1 MLPKVFTFVYRDRN
15 SAGGKK
21 QSTPGEPLCDDMT
34 TSTTLTAPGVFTSAS
49 SSADYVA
56 RRGRTDL
63 ENWPDIDLVRRCAER
78 DSTAMQEIVRRYQP
92 KLVRFIGRLL
102 VSPEDTEEA
111 VIDVFVRVW
120 QQAGRFEARSSFS
133 TWLYRIAANVAYDV
147 QHRRK
152 TRPQTL
158 PYISDELLASN
169 VEDVEDTAI
178 HSLERAQQSELL
190 QRALGT
196 LSEGD
201 RLLLVLY
208 YLEELDYEE
217 ICEVARC
224 SYPVLKTRLMR
235 ARQRLR
241 AALERMNAEVAL

>member
-1 MLPKVFTFVYRDRN
+1 
-15 SAGGKK
+15 
-21 QSTPGEPLCDDMT
+21 
-34 TSTTLTAPGVFTSAS
+34 
-49 SSADYVA
+49 
-56 RRGRTDL
+56 
-63 ENWPDIDLVRRCAER
+63 
-78 DSTAMQEIVRRYQP
+78 MQEIVRRYQP

-102 VSPEDTEEA
+102 ASPEDTEEA
-111 VIDVFVRVW
+111 VIAVFVRVW

-133 TWLYRIAANVAYDV
+133 TWLYRNAANVAYDI

-158 PYISDELLASN
+158 PFLSDELLAA
-169 VEDVEDTAI
+169 EGGDVESTAI
-178 HSLERAQQSELL
+178 QGLERAHQSEVL
-190 QRALGT
+190 QRALDT

-208 YLEELDYEE
+208 YLEEMEYEE
-217 ICEVARC
+217 IREIARC

-241 AALERMNAEVAL
+241 SALERMNAEVAL

>member
-1 MLPKVFTFVYRDRN
+1 MLRGSIDN
-15 SAGGKK
+15 SENIALG
-21 QSTPGEPLCDDMT
+21 
-34 TSTTLTAPGVFTSAS
+34 
-49 SSADYVA
+49 

-78 DSTAMQEIVRRYQP
+78 DPAAMQEIVRRYQP

-102 VSPEDTEEA
+102 GSVEDTEEA

-152 TRPQTL
+152 NRPQTMPFVSEDL
-158 PYISDELLASN
+158 IVSN
-169 VEDVEDTAI
+169 AVDVEDAALT
-178 HSLERAQQSELL
+178 SLEREHQSKIL
-190 QRALGT
+190 QKALDT
-196 LSEGD
+196 LNSGD

-208 YLEELDYEE
+208 YIEELDYEE
-217 ICEVARC
+217 IREIARC
-224 SYPVLKTRLMR
+224 TYPVLKTRLMR

-241 AALERMNAEVAL
+241 AALEHLQTEVEV

>member
-1 MLPKVFTFVYRDRN
+1 MLRN
-15 SAGGKK
+15 AGTSAD
-21 QSTPGEPLCDDMT
+21 ED
-34 TSTTLTAPGVFTSAS
+34 APG
-49 SSADYVA
+49 

-63 ENWPDIDLVRRCAER
+63 ENWPDIELVRRCAQR
-78 DSTAMQEIVRRYQP
+78 DSAAMQEIVRRYQA
-92 KLVRFIGRLL
+92 KLARFIGRLL

-158 PYISDELLASN
+158 PFTSDELMPSGSVN
-169 VEDVEDTAI
+169 VEDTALT
-178 HSLERAQQSELL
+178 SLEREQQSQVM
-190 QRALGT
+190 QRALNT
-196 LSEGD
+196 LSDGD

-208 YLEELDYEE
+208 YIEELDYEE
-217 ICEVARC
+217 IREIARC
-224 SYPVLKTRLMR
+224 TYPVLKTRLMR

-241 AALERMNAEVAL
+241 AALEHLQAEVAL

>member
-1 MLPKVFTFVYRDRN
+1 
-15 SAGGKK
+15 
-21 QSTPGEPLCDDMT
+21 MT
-34 TSTTLTAPGVFTSAS
+34 TSTTLAAPGAMLRNAGRSVEDIAPC
-49 SSADYVA
+49 

-63 ENWPDIDLVRRCAER
+63 ENWPDIELVRRCAER
-78 DSTAMQEIVRRYQP
+78 DSAAMQEIVRRYQP
-92 KLVRFIGRLL
+92 KLVRFVGRLL

-158 PYISDELLASN
+158 PYASDDLLPSDT
-169 VEDVEDTAI
+169 VDVEETAI
-178 HSLERAQQSELL
+178 TRLEREQQSRVM
-190 QRALGT
+190 QRALNT
-196 LSEGD
+196 LSDGD

-208 YLEELDYEE
+208 YIEELDYEE
-217 ICEVARC
+217 IREIARC
-224 SYPVLKTRLMR
+224 TYPVLKTRLMR

-241 AALERMNAEVAL
+241 AALEHLQAEVVL

>member
-1 MLPKVFTFVYRDRN
+1 
-15 SAGGKK
+15 
-21 QSTPGEPLCDDMT
+21 
-34 TSTTLTAPGVFTSAS
+34 
-49 SSADYVA
+49 
-56 RRGRTDL
+56 
-63 ENWPDIDLVRRCAER
+63 
-78 DSTAMQEIVRRYQP
+78 MQEIVRRYQP
-92 KLVRFIGRLL
+92 KLARFIGRLL

-158 PYISDELLASN
+158 PYLSDELLVSDG
-169 VEDVEDTAI
+169 VDVEETAI
-178 HSLERAQQSELL
+178 GSLERAHQSEVISK
-190 QRALGT
+190 ALST

-217 ICEVARC
+217 IREIARC
-224 SYPVLKTRLMR
+224 TYPVLKTRLMR

-241 AALERMNAEVAL
+241 SALERMNAEVAL